1 MTLLKENNSSYMNG
15 LTWLRA
21 IAAVVVIFSHV
32 IRAAESNYIG
42 FDSITVPTWFRSLD
56 LGTFGVLLFFT
67 LSGTTLYISSVAKT
81 TSNIDFLIRRFF
93 RIWPAFAFA
102 LFIYISFRFVFNIF
116 YTNLSD
122 NWIEGQFTDSYSV
135 LIIFQYLSLTSN
147 FYAPAGL
154 FNNAFWSLPVE
165 FQYYLCFPILMVLT
179 RLFGI
184 YGPLG
189 FGLFLYS
196 IYKFQLINVVDTKV
210 FMLGFS
216 FCFGVAI
223 GHLHHNRKKL
233 FKIPASGLFLF
244 SIFVIASLITTF
256 PFSLPDLPVISGIW
270 NCYMILAAL
279 AVYLVLFNEPKLP
292 NWIMPSLLRLGDIS
306 YSLYLLHNIV
316 IASVLII
323 FMQLSFMDGIAPFF
337 VMLILSIGITIYI
350 SIYSYEKIEKP
361 GMNFGRIVVKKLKRD
376 AE

>member
-1 MTLLKENNSSYMNG
+1 MNG

-42 FDSITVPTWFRSLD
+42 FDSITVPTLFRSLD